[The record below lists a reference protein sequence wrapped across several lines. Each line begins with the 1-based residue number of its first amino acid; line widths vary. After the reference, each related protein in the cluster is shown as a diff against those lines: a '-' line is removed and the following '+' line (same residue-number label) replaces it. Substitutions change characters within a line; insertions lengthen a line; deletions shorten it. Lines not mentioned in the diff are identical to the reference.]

1 MADKPA
7 KKRPG
12 VRDERK
18 YRQPLQIDRLPE
30 TVHQEI
36 RELYNGKGKTW
47 TQIEELSCDFVK
59 WQDLDPEVAALFAPE
74 FKLPKT
80 SLHRWY
86 YIDRQRIQDQVIE
99 EGDAAAR
106 LAEVLAGKPI
116 EGVNDAVVNALT
128 REVFNLVKTNDPKE
142 RAQYMGWL
150 QEVTLSMSRVQRI
163 QLAQRKVD
171 ADIAR
176 SEAQRAQYAAEA
188 GDPKEIYLKAAKDVI
203 QKLRTREKVRV
214 VIDTISDE
222 LITEIAHAAESFKQ
236 QVETQHS

>member
-18 YRQPLQIDRLPE
+18 SRQPLQIDRLPD
-30 TVHQEI
+30 TVHQHI
-36 RELYNGKGKTW
+36 RELYNGQGKTW
-47 TQIEELSCDFVK
+47 SQIEELSRDFVK
-59 WQDLDPEVAALFAPE
+59 WQDLDPEVAELFAPD
-74 FKLPKT
+74 FKLSKT

-106 LAEVLAGKPI
+106 LAEVLASKPI
-116 EGVNDAVVNALT
+116 DGMNDAVVNALT
-128 REVFNLVKTNDPKE
+128 REVFGLMKTTSSMDRNK
-142 RAQYMGWL
+142 YMGWL
-150 QEVTLSMSRVQRI
+150 HDLTLSMSRVQRI

-171 ADIAR
+171 ADIAK

-188 GDPKEIYLKAAKDVI
+188 GDPKEIYIRAAKDVI

-236 QVETQHS
+236 QVQTQHS